1 MTVFKLNSKI
11 RNNNNRNH
19 NPIICLTSLVLD
31 REIGNTIKK
40 SLIAREE
47 NCPPSSFN
55 HARKNLIPILWLH
68 PKKKKKFK
76 LLKLVKSILNPRNY
90 CEHSKSMERIMLG
103 NLDLG

>member
-31 REIGNTIKK
+31 RETGNTIKK
-40 SLIAREE
+40 SLIVREE

-55 HARKNLIPILWLH
+55 HARKNLIPILWL
-68 PKKKKKFK
+68 PKKFTNP
-76 LLKLVKSILNPRNY
+76 INLNPENY
-90 CEHSKSMERIMLG
+90 SEHSKSKERIS
-103 NLDLG
+103 

>member
-31 REIGNTIKK
+31 RETGNTIKK

-68 PKKKKKFK
+68 QKKKKKIQTFKISQINFKPKK
-76 LLKLVKSILNPRNY
+76 LL
-90 CEHSKSMERIMLG
+90 
-103 NLDLG
+103 

>member
-1 MTVFKLNSKI
+1 MAVFKLNSKI

-31 REIGNTIKK
+31 RETGNTIKK

-68 PKKKKKFK
+68 PKKKKKIQTFKISQINFKPKK
-76 LLKLVKSILNPRNY
+76 LL
-90 CEHSKSMERIMLG
+90 
-103 NLDLG
+103 

>member
-31 REIGNTIKK
+31 RETGNTIKK
-40 SLIAREE
+40 SLIVREE

-55 HARKNLIPILWLH
+55 HAQKNLIPILWLH
-68 PKKKKKFK
+68 QKKKKKKKKKIQTFKISQINFKPKK
-76 LLKLVKSILNPRNY
+76 LL
-90 CEHSKSMERIMLG
+90 
-103 NLDLG
+103 

>member
-1 MTVFKLNSKI
+1 MAVFKLNSKI

-19 NPIICLTSLVLD
+19 NLIICLTSLVLN

-40 SLIAREE
+40 ILIAREE

-68 PKKKKKFK
+68 QKKKKIKKIQTFKISQINFKPKK
-76 LLKLVKSILNPRNY
+76 LL
-90 CEHSKSMERIMLG
+90 
-103 NLDLG
+103 